1 MSLTSGDGRLGV
13 EGWRWKGGVGWK
25 PVRGEERK
33 ESEVCGEK
41 KQLQIPPG
49 DSGSPGFLGPPSSS
63 SGSSMS
69 VGLLL

>member
-1 MSLTSGDGRLGV
+1 MSLTSGDGGLGV

-33 ESEVCGEK
+33 ELEVWGGEAVTDS
-41 KQLQIPPG
+41 PG
-49 DSGSPGFLGPPSSS
+49 DSGESRLPGPPSPS